1 MIYIHN
7 LDPVI
12 FSLGG
17 FAIRWYGLAYLVGIL
32 FGFYIIKSLKK
43 DLLSDQQLEQLVQ
56 YTIAG
61 ILVGG
66 RLGYCLFYNLSFYFY
81 NPIEI
86 FKIWH
91 GGMSF
96 HGGMI
101 GVIIAAFMF
110 TKKEHIALLKLT
122 DLIVFALPCGLFFG
136 RIANFINSELVGRA
150 CHANFCVIFPKYDWI
165 PRYPSQLYEACGEGL
180 LLGLF
185 LFLIR
190 DRIHKTGFISATF
203 LVYYAFIRLILE
215 VYREPDL
222 QLGYLMF
229 GLTMGQILSFGM
241 LFAGLYLIARIHKN
255 PNSQYGL

>member
-12 FSLGG
+12 FNLGG

-101 GVIIAAFMF
+101 GVVIAAFMF

-122 DLIVFALPCGLFFG
+122 DLIVFALPCGLFFVALL
-136 RIANFINSELVGRA
+136 ISSIVNLSDEPVTQISV
-150 CHANFCVIFPKYDWI
+150 
-165 PRYPSQLYEACGEGL
+165 LY
-180 LLGLF
+180 F
-185 LFLIR
+185 QNM
-190 DRIHKTGFISATF
+190 T
-203 LVYYAFIRLILE
+203 
-215 VYREPDL
+215 
-222 QLGYLMF
+222 GYLD
-229 GLTMGQILSFGM
+229 TQVSFTKHAAKGYC
-241 LFAGLYLIARIHKN
+241 LDYFYF
-255 PNSQYGL
+255 